1 MDDMS
6 DKSSEDSE
14 IESWLSKLEDLY
26 RKKGERAEEAFKH
39 EKDPLRE
46 YLRKAKTE
54 INERECSICKLQQ
67 PYKIGGT
74 AVIFEATHLNIQ
86 DQKLVFKF
94 NRPLLSGDEMSQVE
108 NERNILP
115 SMDHPNIIRVY
126 DAGEF
131 EVEKTGQKL
140 SYVVEPFIH
149 DVLPLDD
156 YIGSLS
162 KGIKR
167 LNASLAD
174 RLLRRLVSPL
184 RQWVKALLY
193 IHRKK
198 NMYLDVKP
206 DNTIVD
212 KEGHLYVIDFG
223 SVQTIDNVNPNES
236 INVFFDGRFAHP
248 ELLVKASYYSK
259 SRLKKAIR
267 RRDLRPEFDL
277 YALGKSILYL
287 LKVVAREHPHDLPQR
302 PLFRSLH
309 FLATRLLDGKNE
321 ESYSREDIIGETFG
335 SLTRSDYSSIKYTN
349 LEDVLRDLEKEYGYW
364 NPEDVVP
371 ELATFSKDVVREIA
385 GMNTVLTNRLKAVIQ
400 HPLVARLKAIN
411 QLGLVSLV
419 YPTAEYWRLDH
430 SLGTFTYTV
439 GYIKALFEDSQN
451 PIFRN
456 LVDEQDIKAVLL
468 AALLHDLGQ
477 YPLAHDLGEVHELIF
492 KHTYLTESLLSDQTK
507 DKKGRTLLDIVK
519 DDHDGWGV
527 EPDWLRK
534 ILELSTHESKKTL
547 DDAIKVPSNAKEVT
561 EHSTVQSEILVE
573 TDTVRNFKADMLSAL
588 IDGPID
594 ADKADYL
601 TRDSEQCKLTYGKQL
616 DIERLL
622 RVLTTVR
629 IPGGETSHN
638 IVTIGVYEKGRASA
652 ESFGFA
658 RYLLHSS
665 VYWHHTSR
673 ILKAMLQYATA
684 LVLPDEVFQVSRS
697 GNARIREIQEN
708 LLLFVKKLTPPF
720 KMVEEERITSRPLSK
735 TEKPEM
741 APPDDV
747 FNLVTGASDE
757 SVHTIHKDKL
767 KPVAETWSPGISWT
781 DWLMLN
787 WLKSLSKS
795 SKAQARTEA
804 AALIESIKGRDLYKR
819 VCTISRGSNKD
830 LVGKLDRLSWLGRIE
845 LCRKVQAK
853 IYQFITERGPKVETR
868 PLTSSDEVE
877 RLFKTELV
885 ILIDVPDPKKLTTDK
900 RPLVYV
906 SELHRKTY
914 YQESESPIMADD
926 FMHSMDA
933 LMNSISPIR
942 VLCHP
947 RVHQWISICVDQV
960 DIIEAIRTT
969 IGEVF

>member
-1 MDDMS
+1 MS
-6 DKSSEDSE
+6 GKSSEDNE
-14 IESWLSKLEDLY
+14 IESWLSMLEDLY
-26 RKKGERAEEAFKH
+26 RKKGEHSEEAFKH
-39 EKDPLRE
+39 EKEPLRE
-46 YLRKAKTE
+46 YLRKIKKE
-54 INERECSICKLQQ
+54 VNEQECSICKLQR
-67 PYKIGGT
+67 PHKVGGT
-74 AVIFEATHLNIQ
+74 AVIFEAAHLNIR
-86 DQKLVFKF
+86 DQKLVLKF
-94 NRPLLSGDEMSQVE
+94 NRPHLSSDEMSQVE

-131 EVEKTGQKL
+131 EVEKTNQKL
-140 SYVVEPFIH
+140 SYVIEPFIH
-149 DVLPLDD
+149 DALSLDD
-156 YIGSLS
+156 YITSLS
-162 KGIKR
+162 RRIKR

-174 RLLRRLVSPL
+174 KLLRELVSAL
-184 RQWVKALLY
+184 RQWVEALLY

-198 NMYLDVKP
+198 YLYLDVKP
-206 DNTIVD
+206 DNAMVD

-223 SVQTIDNVNPNES
+223 SVQRIDNVDPNES
-236 INVFFDGRFAHP
+236 LNIYFDGRFAHS
-248 ELLVKASYYSK
+248 ELLIKASYYAKSK
-259 SRLKKAIR
+259 LKKAIKR
-267 RRDLRPEFDL
+267 TDLRLEYDL

-287 LKVVAREHPHDLPQR
+287 LKVVAQEHPHDLPQR

-321 ESYSREDIIGETFG
+321 ESHSREDIIGQTFG
-335 SLTRSDYSSIKYTN
+335 SLKRSDYESIKYAN
-349 LEDVLRDLEKEYGYW
+349 LDDVLRDLDKEYGYW
-364 NPEDVVP
+364 NPENAVP
-371 ELATFSKDVVREIA
+371 ELATFSKEVVREIT
-385 GMNTVLTNRLKAVIQ
+385 GMNTVLSNRLKAIIQ
-400 HPLVARLKAIN
+400 HPLVARLKMIS
-411 QLGLVSLV
+411 QLGLVSLI

-430 SLGTFTYTV
+430 SVGTLTYTA
-439 GYIKALFEDSQN
+439 GYIKALFADSQN

-456 LVDEQDIKAVLL
+456 LVDEQDIKAALL

-492 KHTYLTESLLSDQTK
+492 KHTYLTEHLLTDQTK
-507 DKKGRTLLDIVK
+507 DRKGRTLLDIIK

-527 EPDWLRK
+527 EPDWLMK

-547 DDAIKVPSNAKEVT
+547 EAIKVPSNT
-561 EHSTVQSEILVE
+561 EKLSEDSFIQSEILVE

-601 TRDSEQCKLTYGKQL
+601 IRDSEECRVTYGSQL
-616 DIERLL
+616 DVERLL

-629 IPGGETSHN
+629 IPGGDTSHN

-673 ILKAMLQYATA
+673 IMKAMLQYAAA
-684 LVLPDEVFQVSRS
+684 LVLPDEVFQVSPG
-697 GNARIREIQEN
+697 GNAKIREIQEK
-708 LLLFVKKLTPPF
+708 LLHFVRNLTPPF
-720 KMVEEERITSRPLSK
+720 KMVEEDKMVVRHISK
-735 TEKPEM
+735 TEEPEM

-747 FNLVTGASDE
+747 FGHVTVTSDRRAR
-757 SVHTIHKDKL
+757 TIHEDKST
-767 KPVAETWSPGISWT
+767 PVAETWSPGISWT
-781 DWLMLN
+781 DWLMLG
-787 WLKSLSKS
+787 WLESLSKS
-795 SKAQARTEA
+795 SKPQASIEA
-804 AALIESIKGRDLYKR
+804 TALIESIKGRELYKR
-819 VCTISRGSNKD
+819 VCTIPRRSNKD
-830 LVGKLDRLSWLGRIE
+830 LVGKLDRLSWPSRIE

-853 IYQFITERGPKVETR
+853 IYQTMIESGPKIETR
-868 PLTSSDEVE
+868 PLVSSDEIE

-914 YQESESPIMADD
+914 YQESESPIMADE
-926 FMHSMDA
+926 FMDSMDA

-942 VLCHP
+942 VICHP
-947 RVHQWISICVDQV
+947 RVHQWVSMYLDHA
-960 DIIEAIRTT
+960 DLIEAIRTA